1 MKQDSVF
8 DDIANKYY
16 QSIYNY
22 CFVRLNN
29 EQSAK
34 DCTQEI
40 FLILYKKMDKLDL
53 SENIRAWLYRTADN
67 IIKNYLKN
75 IKYNLSTDDENTPEI
90 AVEDIYN
97 EEQPLKGIVNSDE
110 LSLLTSY
117 YIDGTDINT
126 LSRKTGK
133 SESAI
138 YKRLERLK
146 NKIRKNIYKD
156 DS

>member
-1 MKQDSVF
+1 MKQDDVF

-40 FLILYKKMDKLDL
+40 FLIMYKKMDKLDL
-53 SENIRAWLYRTADN
+53 SENIRAWLYRTAEN

-90 AVEDIYN
+90 AVEDTYN
-97 EEQPLKGIVNSDE
+97 EEQPLKGIINSDE

-117 YIDGTDINT
+117 YIDGTDIST
-126 LSRKTGK
+126 ISKKTGK

-146 NKIRKNIYKD
+146 SKIRKNIYKD